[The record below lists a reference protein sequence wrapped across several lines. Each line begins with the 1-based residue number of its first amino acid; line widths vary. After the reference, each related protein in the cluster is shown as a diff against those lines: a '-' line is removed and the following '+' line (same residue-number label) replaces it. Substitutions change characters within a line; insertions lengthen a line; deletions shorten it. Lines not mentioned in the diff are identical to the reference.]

1 MEGLRG
7 GGESRKPYLQTDP
20 KQKLR
25 FGRRTLF
32 LSPKTTLIA
41 VISLWNHK
49 CGLHP
54 FSSCPLFS
62 PHPLQSPSL
71 SSFHS
76 ILPPSCCNLPSLL
89 FWILPK
95 LPNWPLSLRII
106 FSPTSALTASRRN
119 VLNFI
124 SDAGCP
130 WLTPS
135 SGSLLP
141 AWESPNPTSYLVSKK
156 LWKSLCEARVSSLPT
171 SLCLSPLSTP
181 TSSHCWIIFTCWNPS
196 HGTLLPL
203 PPPPQPWRC
212 FSLDLPQ
219 FLLPLPWQ
227 PSTLLLHSE
236 RSRWVEIYHR

>member
-20 KQKLR
+20 KQKPRL
-25 FGRRTLF
+25 GRHTLF

-41 VISLWNHK
+41 VVSLWNHK

-76 ILPPSCCNLPSLL
+76 FLPPSCCNLPSLL

-130 WLTPS
+130 WLTLS
-135 SGSLLP
+135 SGSLLL
-141 AWESPNPTSYLVSKK
+141 ADVIIICSDWHGKTSATWYGS
-156 LWKSLCEARVSSLPT
+156 SRIPGISEEAVLKIPGKQR
-171 SLCLSPLSTP
+171 
-181 TSSHCWIIFTCWNPS
+181 
-196 HGTLLPL
+196 
-203 PPPPQPWRC
+203 
-212 FSLDLPQ
+212 
-219 FLLPLPWQ
+219 
-227 PSTLLLHSE
+227 
-236 RSRWVEIYHR
+236 